1 MPASGHWR
9 PIARTAGWPTTPV
22 SSRSTSW
29 PPPAWSGRRRTSER
43 APRCRRAIPPG
54 ALART
59 TDMSTSTRRRLA
71 ASISAVVLA
80 AVLTGCGGG
89 GDAGGGGQ
97 GAEEPTQGSG
107 YGSTTTD
114 DTVDTDD
121 TDDQAAGDVAI
132 TIVDFEYELPESVE
146 PGATTT
152 VTTEDD
158 VGHTVTSDE
167 EGIFDVV
174 VGPGQ
179 TVDFTV
185 PEEAGE
191 YPFHCTP
198 HPQMTSTL
206 VVG

>member
-1 MPASGHWR
+1 MS
-9 PIARTAGWPTTPV
+9 ITT
-22 SSRSTSW
+22 
-29 PPPAWSGRRRTSER
+29 
-43 APRCRRAIPPG
+43 
-54 ALART
+54 
-59 TDMSTSTRRRLA
+59 RRLA

-80 AVLTGCGGG
+80 AVLTGCGADD
-89 GDAGGGGQ
+89 DAGGGGQ
-97 GAEEPTQGSG
+97 GAEETTQGSG
-107 YGSTTTD
+107 YGSTATD
-114 DTVDTDD
+114 DTEGTDD

-146 PGATTT
+146 PGATIT
-152 VTTEDD
+152 VTNEDD

-174 VGPGQ
+174 VGPGE
-179 TVDFTV
+179 TVDFTA